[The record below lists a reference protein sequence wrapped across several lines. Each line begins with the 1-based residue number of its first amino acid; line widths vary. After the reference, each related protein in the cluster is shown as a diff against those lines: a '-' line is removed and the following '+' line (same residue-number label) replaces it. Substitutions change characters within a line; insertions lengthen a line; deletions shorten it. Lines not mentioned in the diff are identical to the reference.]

1 MARADEQ
8 YCELAQLGSEVLV
21 EGPEVEQPHHHHT
34 GRSWL
39 DVVLGVSAVTISFIS
54 LFLAIHNGNA
64 MERLVEANSWPSVQ
78 TTFSTLNQDS
88 SPHIHLDIANKGVGP
103 ARIES
108 LEVTYNDAPLSD
120 GRAVLNAMLGR
131 ITTPPRPRV
140 QTSTITH
147 AVMAAKETIT
157 FVDFKPEEYS
167 AEDYE
172 AMRLG
177 VRKLNFRTCY
187 CSVFDECWIAD
198 TAKPRPTKVKE
209 CPAAASAF

>member
-1 MARADEQ
+1 
-8 YCELAQLGSEVLV
+8 V
-21 EGPEVEQPHHHHT
+21 EGPEVEHPHHHHT

-39 DVVLGVSAVTISFIS
+39 DVILGVSAVTISFIS

-78 TTFSTLNQDS
+78 VTFSTLNLDS
-88 SPHIHLDIANKGVGP
+88 TPHIHFDIANKGVGP

-108 LEVTYNDAPLSD
+108 LEVTYNGAPLGD

-131 ITTPPRPRV
+131 TTVPPRPRIL
-140 QTSTITH
+140 TSTITH
-147 AVMAAKETIT
+147 AVMAARETIS
-157 FVDFKPEEYS
+157 FIDFKPEAYS

-177 VRKLNFRTCY
+177 VGKINFRTCY
-187 CSVFDECWIAD
+187 CSVFDECWMAD
-198 TAKPRPTKVKE
+198 TSKPRPAKVKE
-209 CPAAASAF
+209 CPVAASAF

>member
-1 MARADEQ
+1 
-8 YCELAQLGSEVLV
+8 V

-39 DVVLGVSAVTISFIS
+39 DLILGVSAVAISFVS

-78 TTFSTLNQDS
+78 VTFSTLNPDATA
-88 SPHIHLDIANKGVGP
+88 HIHYDIANKGVGP

-108 LEVTYNDAPLSD
+108 LQVSYNGAPLRD
-120 GRAVLNAMLGR
+120 GRDVLNAMLGR
-131 ITTPPRPRV
+131 TTIPPRPRI

-147 AVMAAKETIT
+147 VVVAAKEAIT
-157 FVDFKPEEYS
+157 FIDFKPDEYS

-172 AMRLG
+172 AMRR
-177 VRKLNFRTCY
+177 VVQKINFRTCY
-187 CSVFDECWIAD
+187 CSVFDECWVAD
-198 TAKPRPTKVKE
+198 TDKPRPSKIKE
-209 CPAAASAF
+209 CPVAVSDF

>member
-1 MARADEQ
+1 
-8 YCELAQLGSEVLV
+8 V
-21 EGPEVEQPHHHHT
+21 EGPEVEHPHHHHT

-39 DVVLGVSAVTISFIS
+39 DVILGVSAVTISFIS

-78 TTFSTLNQDS
+78 VTFSTLNLDS
-88 SPHIHLDIANKGVGP
+88 TPHIHFDIANKGVGP

-108 LEVTYNDAPLSD
+108 LEVTYNGAPLGD

-131 ITTPPRPRV
+131 TTVPPRPRI

-147 AVMAAKETIT
+147 AVMAARETIS
-157 FVDFKPEEYS
+157 FIDFKPEAYS

-177 VRKLNFRTCY
+177 VGKINFRTCY
-187 CSVFDECWIAD
+187 CSVFDECWMAD
-198 TAKPRPTKVKE
+198 TSKPRPAKVKE
-209 CPAAASAF
+209 CPVAVSAF

>member
-1 MARADEQ
+1 
-8 YCELAQLGSEVLV
+8 
-21 EGPEVEQPHHHHT
+21 
-34 GRSWL
+34 L
-39 DVVLGVSAVTISFIS
+39 DLILGVSAVTISFIS

-78 TTFSTLNQDS
+78 VTFSTLNQDS
-88 SPHIHLDIANKGVGP
+88 TPHVHFDIANKGVGP

-108 LEVTYNDAPLSD
+108 LDVTYNGAHLGD

-131 ITTPPRPRV
+131 TTVPPRPRV

-157 FVDFKPEEYS
+157 FIDFKPEEYS

-177 VRKLNFRTCY
+177 ASKVIFRTCY
-187 CSVFDECWIAD
+187 CSVFDECWMAD
-198 TAKPRPTKVKE
+198 TSASRPSKVKE
-209 CPAAASAF
+209 CPAAASEF